1 MTQPDDIL
9 ADIVPVILAGGMG
22 RRLRP
27 LTSGLHRP
35 KPFLRLFSKHTWL
48 QQTALRVKSMHPPA
62 IVSHV
67 SLRERIAADMKAA
80 HIGVLQLFLE
90 PEGRNTGPAVS
101 VAAHYFTAGGNDP
114 LMLVL
119 PSDHVIRNIDSF
131 LSAVGQGVH
140 FANAGKIVLLGITPS
155 RAESGYGYIKC
166 GGVLR
171 SNVCAVDSFAE
182 KPDIKTARR
191 FVREGG
197 YLWNSGIFLFR
208 ASVFLASLERHNRQ
222 MYDSSLAALSR
233 ATRLQNAVFLDRESF
248 LTCPRESI
256 DRAVMEKSNNL
267 CVIPADMGWRDLGCW
282 RDVVQHVLHRVRF
295 SG

>member
-1 MTQPDDIL
+1 MTRHDDIL
-9 ADIVPVILAGGMG
+9 ADIIPVILAGGMG

-35 KPFLRLFSKHTWL
+35 KPFLRLFSRHTWL

-62 IVSHV
+62 VVSHA
-67 SLRERIAADMKAA
+67 SLRERIAVDMRSA
-80 HIGVLQLFLE
+80 HIDVSRIFLE
-90 PEGRNTGPAVS
+90 PEGRNTGPAAS
-101 VAAHYFTAGGNDP
+101 VAAHYFAAGGNDP

-119 PSDHVIRNIDSF
+119 PSDHAVRDVDSL
-131 LSAVGQGVH
+131 LSAVRQGVP
-140 FANAGKIVLLGITPS
+140 FADAGKIVLLGITPS
-155 RAESGYGYIKC
+155 RAETGYGYIKC
-166 GGVLR
+166 GSSLQGTAR
-171 SNVCAVDSFAE
+171 AVDFFAE

-191 FVREGG
+191 FIREGC

-208 ASVFLASLERHNRQ
+208 ASVFLAALKRHNRQ
-222 MYDSSLAALSR
+222 MHDSSFAALSR

-248 LTCPRESI
+248 LSCPSESI
-256 DRAVMEKSNNL
+256 DRAVMEKSDNL

-282 RDVVQHVLHRVRF
+282 RAIVRHALHVVRF